1 MMGMLAKSS
10 TGKGSCAV
18 AGVVTKT
25 RQAAASV
32 RNMNSPKSNAG
43 RLAAPAYVYA
53 AIIPRK
59 SSAFKLAPPT
69 SAPSTLTTAISSAAL
84 DGLTEPP

>member
-1 MMGMLAKSS
+1 MESSRGPPMMGMLAKSS
-10 TGKGSCAV
+10 TGKGSYTV

-43 RLAAPAYVYA
+43 RLASPAC
-53 AIIPRK
+53 
-59 SSAFKLAPPT
+59 LMCTPP
-69 SAPSTLTTAISSAAL
+69 
-84 DGLTEPP
+84 